1 MKTVEVKASG
11 GSNPSSSASD
21 SENSFDILK
30 RFYLCLPITRIKV
43 FLPRAAG
50 WPRGIGIIKEFRSE
64 TPKPE
69 QKCEVLV
76 ELPTILYVDDERD
89 NLELVKQQFEDR
101 CPPLTVSSGT
111 AELECLEA
119 QGI

>member
-1 MKTVEVKASG
+1 
-11 GSNPSSSASD
+11 
-21 SENSFDILK
+21 
-30 RFYLCLPITRIKV
+30 
-43 FLPRAAG
+43 
-50 WPRGIGIIKEFRSE
+50 
-64 TPKPE
+64 
-69 QKCEVLV
+69 VLV